1 MKKTGKL
8 LSIMII
14 AVLVV
19 IMIVSNNTNAQGIV
33 ELSTTNS
40 SVNVGDTF
48 SINLAGEGM
57 KLIDLNLIY
66 DSSIFEYV
74 GVNNSSITA
83 NPGENSLAV
92 YYSVDGDGDGVDS
105 VGLKFKAIKSTEGK
119 SSSIAISSKDP
130 CTIKL
135 PVADTEGAE
144 KVDTE
149 LGYENLK
156 GLEAVLE
163 TNVTVNETTQTY
175 EEPALDK
182 TSVNIIKGNQD
193 TVTIKN
199 ADKIG
204 NYSWSSDNEEIAS
217 VNDGVIKGNSV
228 GETNVVLTSEGGN
241 KTIAVKVTDSG
252 EQPTPE
258 PDNERPVLTPAE
270 SLKIKK
276 GDKSTIKSDK
286 AVEWTSGNENSV
298 KIVSSDENSVNIE
311 GIAVGKSIITATS
324 KQNNELQTTII
335 VEVVDENSNDN
346 NNNNND
352 NNNNNNNNGNQQG
365 DNNQNNNNGNNN
377 QGNNQN
383 NGSNQNGN
391 GSQTNNGSQN
401 GNGNSGNGSNVQY
414 SNTTTGGTQTRNSSS
429 SANEVVPA
437 TGESSVETVAILV
450 IATLIVASI
459 VFRKRSKIK

>member
-92 YYSVDGDGDGVDS
+92 YYSGDGVDS

-119 SSSIAISSKDP
+119 SSSIAISKDS
-130 CTIKL
+130 CKIKL

-163 TNVTVNETTQTY
+163 TNVTVNEITH
-175 EEPALDK
+175 EEPAIDK
-182 TSVNIIKGNQD
+182 TSVNIVKGNQD

-204 NYSWSSDNEEIAS
+204 KYSWSSDNEEIAS

-324 KQNNELQTTII
+324 KQNNELQNTII
-335 VEVVDENSNDN
+335 VEVVDENS
-346 NNNNND
+346 ND

-401 GNGNSGNGSNVQY
+401 GNGNSRNRSNVQY

>member
-57 KLIDLNLIY
+57 KIIDLNLIY

-92 YYSVDGDGDGVDS
+92 YYSGDGVDS
-105 VGLKFKAIKSTEGK
+105 VGLKFKAIKSTNGE
-119 SSSIAISSKDP
+119 SSSIAISKDS
-130 CTIKL
+130 CKIKL
-135 PVADTEGAE
+135 PVADTEGTE

-163 TNVTVNETTQTY
+163 TNVTVNDTTQTY
-175 EEPALDK
+175 EEPVIDK
-182 TSVNIIKGNQD
+182 TSVNVVKGNQD

-252 EQPTPE
+252 EQPTPK

-335 VEVVDENSNDN
+335 VEVVDENSND
-346 NNNNND
+346 
-352 NNNNNNNNGNQQG
+352 NNNNNNNGNQQG

-437 TGESSVETVAILV
+437 TGESSVETVAVLV

>member
-19 IMIVSNNTNAQGIV
+19 IMIVSNNTNAQEIV
-33 ELSTTNS
+33 KLSTTNP

-74 GVNNSSITA
+74 DSSIKA
-83 NPGENSLAV
+83 NPGESSIKPNPEEKSLAV
-92 YYSVDGDGDGVDS
+92 YYFGDGVDS
-105 VGLKFKAIKSTEGK
+105 VELKFKAIKSTEGK
-119 SSSIAISSKDP
+119 SSSIAISKDS
-130 CTIKL
+130 CRIKL

-149 LGYENLK
+149 LVYENLK
-156 GLEAVLE
+156 GLKAVLE
-163 TNVTVNETTQTY
+163 TNVTVNEITH

-182 TSVNIIKGNQD
+182 TSVNIVKGNQD

-204 NYSWSSDNEEIAS
+204 KYSWSSDNEEIAS

-324 KQNNELQTTII
+324 KQNNELQNTII
-335 VEVVDENSNDN
+335 VEVVDE
-346 NNNNND
+346 NNND

>member
-40 SVNVGDTF
+40 SVNEGDTF

-83 NPGENSLAV
+83 NPGEDSLAV
-92 YYSVDGDGDGVDS
+92 YYHGEDGVDS
-105 VGLKFKAIKSTEGK
+105 VELKFKAIKSTEGK
-119 SSSIAISSKDP
+119 SSSIAISKDP
-130 CTIKL
+130 CRIIL

-163 TNVTVNETTQTY
+163 TNVTVNEITH

-182 TSVNIIKGNQD
+182 TSVNIVKGNQD

-204 NYSWSSDNEEIAS
+204 KYSWSSDNEEIAS
-217 VNDGVIKGNSV
+217 VNDGVITGNSV

-324 KQNNELQTTII
+324 KQNNELQNTII

-346 NNNNND
+346 

-450 IATLIVASI
+450 IVTLIVASI

>member
-57 KLIDLNLIY
+57 KLIDLNLKY
-66 DSSIFEYV
+66 DSSIFKYV

-83 NPGENSLAV
+83 NSGEDGLAV
-92 YYSVDGDGDGVDS
+92 YYHENGDGDGVDS
-105 VGLKFKAIKSTEGK
+105 VELKFKAIKSTEGK
-119 SSSIAISSKDP
+119 SLSIAISKDH

-163 TNVTVNETTQTY
+163 TNVTVNEITH

-182 TSVNIIKGNQD
+182 TSVNIVKGNQD

-204 NYSWSSDNEEIAS
+204 KYSWSSDNEEIAS

-324 KQNNELQTTII
+324 KQNNELQNTII

-346 NNNNND
+346 

-401 GNGNSGNGSNVQY
+401 GNGNSGNRSNVQY

>member
-74 GVNNSSITA
+74 DSSITA

-92 YYSVDGDGDGVDS
+92 YYSGDGVDS
-105 VGLKFKAIKSTEGK
+105 VELKFKAIKSTEGK
-119 SSSIAISSKDP
+119 SSSIAISKDS
-130 CTIKL
+130 CKIKL

-163 TNVTVNETTQTY
+163 TNVTVNEITPT
-175 EEPALDK
+175 EPALDK
-182 TSVNIIKGNQD
+182 TSVNIVKGNQD
-193 TVTIKN
+193 TVTITN

-204 NYSWSSDNEEIAS
+204 KYSWSSDNEEIAS
-217 VNDGVIKGNSV
+217 VNDGVITGNSV

-324 KQNNELQTTII
+324 KQNNELQNTII

-346 NNNNND
+346 N

-401 GNGNSGNGSNVQY
+401 GNGNSGNRSNVQY

>member
-33 ELSTTNS
+33 ELSTTNP

-57 KLIDLNLIY
+57 KSIDLNLIY

-74 GVNNSSITA
+74 DSSIKA
-83 NPGENSLAV
+83 NPVEKNSLAV
-92 YYSVDGDGDGVDS
+92 YYSGDGVDS
-105 VGLKFKAIKSTEGK
+105 VELKFKAIKSTEGK
-119 SSSIAISSKDP
+119 SSSIAISKDS
-130 CTIKL
+130 CKIKL

-163 TNVTVNETTQTY
+163 TNVTVNEITH

-182 TSVNIIKGNQD
+182 TSVNIVKGNQD

-204 NYSWSSDNEEIAS
+204 KYSWSSDNEEIAS

-324 KQNNELQTTII
+324 KQNNELQNTII

-346 NNNNND
+346 

-401 GNGNSGNGSNVQY
+401 GNGNSRNRSNVQY

>member
-92 YYSVDGDGDGVDS
+92 YYSGDGVDS

-119 SSSIAISSKDP
+119 SSSIAISKDS
-130 CTIKL
+130 CKIKL

-163 TNVTVNETTQTY
+163 TNVTVNEITH
-175 EEPALDK
+175 EEPAIDK
-182 TSVNIIKGNQD
+182 TSVNIVKGNQD

-204 NYSWSSDNEEIAS
+204 KYSWSSDNEEIAS

-324 KQNNELQTTII
+324 KQNNELQNTII

-346 NNNNND
+346 N

-401 GNGNSGNGSNVQY
+401 GNGNSRNRSNVQY

>member
-92 YYSVDGDGDGVDS
+92 YYSGDGVDS

-119 SSSIAISSKDP
+119 SSSIAISKDS
-130 CTIKL
+130 CKIKL

-163 TNVTVNETTQTY
+163 TNVTVNEITH
-175 EEPALDK
+175 EEPAIDK
-182 TSVNIIKGNQD
+182 TSVNIVKGNQD

-204 NYSWSSDNEEIAS
+204 KYSWSSDNEEIAS

-324 KQNNELQTTII
+324 KQNNELQNTII

-346 NNNNND
+346 NNNNH
-352 NNNNNNNNGNQQG
+352 NNNGNQPG

-401 GNGNSGNGSNVQY
+401 GNGNSRNRSNVQY

>member
-74 GVNNSSITA
+74 DSSIKA
-83 NPGENSLAV
+83 NPGESSIKPNPGEKSLAV
-92 YYSVDGDGDGVDS
+92 YYFGDGVDS
-105 VGLKFKAIKSTEGK
+105 VELKFKAIKSTEGK
-119 SSSIAISSKDP
+119 SSSIAISKDS
-130 CTIKL
+130 CRIKL

-149 LGYENLK
+149 LVYENLK

-163 TNVTVNETTQTY
+163 TNVTVNEITH

-182 TSVNIIKGNQD
+182 TSVNIVKGNQD

-204 NYSWSSDNEEIAS
+204 KYSWSSDNEEIAS

-324 KQNNELQTTII
+324 KQNNELQNTII

-346 NNNNND
+346 NN

-401 GNGNSGNGSNVQY
+401 GNGNSGNRSNVQY

-450 IATLIVASI
+450 IVTLIVASI

>member
-19 IMIVSNNTNAQGIV
+19 IMIVSNNTNAQEIV
-33 ELSTTNS
+33 ELSTTNP

-74 GVNNSSITA
+74 DSSINA
-83 NPGENSLAV
+83 NPGEKNSLAV
-92 YYSVDGDGDGVDS
+92 YYSGEDGVDS
-105 VGLKFKAIKSTEGK
+105 VELKFKAIKSTEGK
-119 SSSIAISSKDP
+119 SSSIAISKDDP
-130 CTIKL
+130 CRIKL

-156 GLEAVLE
+156 ELGAVLE
-163 TNVTVNETTQTY
+163 TNVTVNEITPTY

-182 TSVNIIKGNQD
+182 TSVNIVKGNQD
-193 TVTIKN
+193 TVTITN

-204 NYSWSSDNEEIAS
+204 KYSWSSDNEEIAS
-217 VNDGVIKGNSV
+217 VNDGVITGNSV

-324 KQNNELQTTII
+324 KQNNELQNTII
-335 VEVVDENSNDN
+335 VEVVDENS
-346 NNNNND
+346 ND

-401 GNGNSGNGSNVQY
+401 GNGNSGNRSNVQY

>member
-57 KLIDLNLIY
+57 KLIDLNLKY
-66 DSSIFEYV
+66 DSSIFKYV

-83 NPGENSLAV
+83 NSGEDGLAV
-92 YYSVDGDGDGVDS
+92 YYHENGDGDGVDS
-105 VGLKFKAIKSTEGK
+105 VELKFKAIKSTEGK
-119 SSSIAISSKDP
+119 SSSIAISKDH

-163 TNVTVNETTQTY
+163 TNVTVNEITH

-182 TSVNIIKGNQD
+182 TSVNIVKGNQD

-204 NYSWSSDNEEIAS
+204 KYSWSSDNEEIAS

-241 KTIAVKVTDSG
+241 KTIAVKVTD
-252 EQPTPE
+252 
-258 PDNERPVLTPAE
+258 
-270 SLKIKK
+270 
-276 GDKSTIKSDK
+276 
-286 AVEWTSGNENSV
+286 
-298 KIVSSDENSVNIE
+298 
-311 GIAVGKSIITATS
+311 
-324 KQNNELQTTII
+324 
-335 VEVVDENSNDN
+335 
-346 NNNNND
+346 
-352 NNNNNNNNGNQQG
+352 
-365 DNNQNNNNGNNN
+365 
-377 QGNNQN
+377 
-383 NGSNQNGN
+383 
-391 GSQTNNGSQN
+391 
-401 GNGNSGNGSNVQY
+401 
-414 SNTTTGGTQTRNSSS
+414 
-429 SANEVVPA
+429 
-437 TGESSVETVAILV
+437 
-450 IATLIVASI
+450 
-459 VFRKRSKIK
+459 

>member
-74 GVNNSSITA
+74 DSSIKA
-83 NPGENSLAV
+83 NSGESSIKPNPGEKSLAV
-92 YYSVDGDGDGVDS
+92 YYFGDGVDS
-105 VGLKFKAIKSTEGK
+105 VELKFKAIKSTEGK
-119 SSSIAISSKDP
+119 SSSIAISKDS
-130 CTIKL
+130 CRIKL

-163 TNVTVNETTQTY
+163 TNVTVNEITH

-182 TSVNIIKGNQD
+182 TSVNIVKGNQD

-204 NYSWSSDNEEIAS
+204 KYSWSSDNEEIAS

-324 KQNNELQTTII
+324 KQNNELQNTII

-346 NNNNND
+346 N

-450 IATLIVASI
+450 IVTLIVASI

>member
-92 YYSVDGDGDGVDS
+92 YYSGDGVDS

-119 SSSIAISSKDP
+119 SSSIAISKDS
-130 CTIKL
+130 CKIKL

-163 TNVTVNETTQTY
+163 TNVTVNEITH
-175 EEPALDK
+175 EEPAIDK
-182 TSVNIIKGNQD
+182 TSVNIVKGNQD

-204 NYSWSSDNEEIAS
+204 KYSWSSDNEEIAS

-298 KIVSSDENSVNIE
+298 KIVSLDENSVNIE

-324 KQNNELQTTII
+324 KQNNELQNTII
-335 VEVVDENSNDN
+335 VEVVDE
-346 NNNNND
+346 
-352 NNNNNNNNGNQQG
+352 NNNNNNGNQQG

-401 GNGNSGNGSNVQY
+401 GNGNSRNRSNVQY

>member
-57 KLIDLNLIY
+57 KLIDLNLKY
-66 DSSIFEYV
+66 DSSIFKYV

-83 NPGENSLAV
+83 NSGEDGLAV
-92 YYSVDGDGDGVDS
+92 YYHENGDGDGVDS
-105 VGLKFKAIKSTEGK
+105 VELKFKAIKSTEGK
-119 SSSIAISSKDP
+119 SSSIAISKDH

-163 TNVTVNETTQTY
+163 TNVTVNEITH

-182 TSVNIIKGNQD
+182 TSVNIVKGNQD

-204 NYSWSSDNEEIAS
+204 KYSWSSDNEEIAS

-324 KQNNELQTTII
+324 KQNNELQNTII

-346 NNNNND
+346 N

-401 GNGNSGNGSNVQY
+401 GNGNSRNRSNVQY

>member
-1 MKKTGKL
+1 
-8 LSIMII
+8 
-14 AVLVV
+14 
-19 IMIVSNNTNAQGIV
+19 
-33 ELSTTNS
+33 
-40 SVNVGDTF
+40 
-48 SINLAGEGM
+48 M

-92 YYSVDGDGDGVDS
+92 YYSGDGVDS

-119 SSSIAISSKDP
+119 SSSIAISKDS
-130 CTIKL
+130 CKIKL

-163 TNVTVNETTQTY
+163 TNVTVNKITQTY
-175 EEPALDK
+175 EEPALDR
-182 TSVNIIKGNQD
+182 TSVNIVKGKQD
-193 TVTIKN
+193 TVKITN

-204 NYSWSSDNEEIAS
+204 KYSWSSDNEEIAS
-217 VNDGVIKGNSV
+217 VNDGVITGNSV

-324 KQNNELQTTII
+324 KQNNELQNTII
-335 VEVVDENSNDN
+335 VEVVDE
-346 NNNNND
+346 NNND

>member
-74 GVNNSSITA
+74 DSSIKA
-83 NPGENSLAV
+83 NSGESSIKPNPGEKSLAV
-92 YYSVDGDGDGVDS
+92 YYFGDGVDS
-105 VGLKFKAIKSTEGK
+105 VELKFKAIKSTEGK
-119 SSSIAISSKDP
+119 SSSIAISKDS
-130 CTIKL
+130 CRIKL

-149 LGYENLK
+149 LVYENLK

-163 TNVTVNETTQTY
+163 TNVTVNEITH

-182 TSVNIIKGNQD
+182 TSVNIVKGNQD

-204 NYSWSSDNEEIAS
+204 KYSWSSDNEEIAS

-324 KQNNELQTTII
+324 KQNNELQNTII

-346 NNNNND
+346 NN

-450 IATLIVASI
+450 IVTLIVASI

>member
-33 ELSTTNS
+33 ELSTTNP

-57 KLIDLNLIY
+57 KSIDLNLIY

-74 GVNNSSITA
+74 DSSIKA
-83 NPGENSLAV
+83 NPVEKNSLAV
-92 YYSVDGDGDGVDS
+92 YYSGDGVDS
-105 VGLKFKAIKSTEGK
+105 VELKFKAIKSTEGK
-119 SSSIAISSKDP
+119 SSSIAISKDS
-130 CTIKL
+130 CKIKL

-163 TNVTVNETTQTY
+163 TNVTVNEITH

-182 TSVNIIKGNQD
+182 TSVNIVKGNQD

-204 NYSWSSDNEEIAS
+204 KYSWSSDNEEIAS

-324 KQNNELQTTII
+324 KQNNELQNTII

-346 NNNNND
+346 NN

-450 IATLIVASI
+450 IVTLIVASI

>member
-92 YYSVDGDGDGVDS
+92 YYSGDGVDS

-119 SSSIAISSKDP
+119 SSSIAISKDS
-130 CTIKL
+130 CKIKL

-163 TNVTVNETTQTY
+163 TNVTVNKITQTY
-175 EEPALDK
+175 EEPALDR
-182 TSVNIIKGNQD
+182 TSVNIVKGKQD
-193 TVTIKN
+193 TVKITN

-204 NYSWSSDNEEIAS
+204 KYSWSSDNEEIAS
-217 VNDGVIKGNSV
+217 VNDGVITGNSV

-324 KQNNELQTTII
+324 KQNNELQNTII
-335 VEVVDENSNDN
+335 VEVVDE
-346 NNNNND
+346 NNND

>member
-8 LSIMII
+8 LSIMVI

-19 IMIVSNNTNAQGIV
+19 IMIVSNNTNAQNIV

-83 NPGENSLAV
+83 NPGKDSSGKASLAV
-92 YYSVDGDGDGVDS
+92 YYHGDGVDS
-105 VGLKFKAIKSTEGK
+105 VGFEFKAIKSTEGK
-119 SSSIAISSKDP
+119 SSSIAISENP

-149 LGYENLK
+149 LGYDNLK
-156 GLEAVLE
+156 GLNAVLGI
-163 TNVTVNETTQTY
+163 NVTVNEITPTY

-182 TSVNIIKGNQD
+182 TSVNIVKGNQD
-193 TVTIKN
+193 TVTVTITN

-204 NYSWSSDNEEIAS
+204 KYSWSSDNEEIAS
-217 VNDGVIKGNSV
+217 VNDGVITGNSV

-324 KQNNELQTTII
+324 KQNNELQNTII
-335 VEVVDENSNDN
+335 VEVVDENSND
-346 NNNNND
+346 
-352 NNNNNNNNGNQQG
+352 NNNGNQQG

-450 IATLIVASI
+450 IVTLIVASI

>member
-8 LSIMII
+8 LSIMVI

-19 IMIVSNNTNAQGIV
+19 IMIVSNNTNAQNIV

-83 NPGENSLAV
+83 NPGKDSSGKASLAV
-92 YYSVDGDGDGVDS
+92 YYHGDGVDS
-105 VGLKFKAIKSTEGK
+105 VGFEFKAIKSTEGK
-119 SSSIAISSKDP
+119 SSSIAISENP

-149 LGYENLK
+149 LGYDNLK
-156 GLEAVLE
+156 GLNAVLGI
-163 TNVTVNETTQTY
+163 NVTVNEITPTY

-182 TSVNIIKGNQD
+182 TSVNIVKGNQD

-204 NYSWSSDNEEIAS
+204 KYSWSSDNEEIAS
-217 VNDGVIKGNSV
+217 VNDGVITGNSV

-324 KQNNELQTTII
+324 KQNNELQNTII
-335 VEVVDENSNDN
+335 VEVVDENSND
-346 NNNNND
+346 
-352 NNNNNNNNGNQQG
+352 NNNNNNNGNQQG

-401 GNGNSGNGSNVQY
+401 GNGNSGNRSNVQY

-450 IATLIVASI
+450 IVTLIVASI

>member
-57 KLIDLNLIY
+57 KSIDLNLIY

-92 YYSVDGDGDGVDS
+92 YYSGDGVDS

-119 SSSIAISSKDP
+119 SSSIAISKDS
-130 CTIKL
+130 CKIKL

-163 TNVTVNETTQTY
+163 TNVTVNKITPTY

-182 TSVNIIKGNQD
+182 TSVNIVKGKQD
-193 TVTIKN
+193 TVTITN

-204 NYSWSSDNEEIAS
+204 KYSWSSDNEEIAS
-217 VNDGVIKGNSV
+217 VNDGVITGNSV

-324 KQNNELQTTII
+324 KQNNELQNTII

-346 NNNNND
+346 

-401 GNGNSGNGSNVQY
+401 GNGNSGNRSNVQY

-450 IATLIVASI
+450 IVTLIVASI

>member
-57 KLIDLNLIY
+57 KSIDLNLIY

-92 YYSVDGDGDGVDS
+92 YYSGDGVDS

-119 SSSIAISSKDP
+119 SSSIAISKDS
-130 CTIKL
+130 CKIKL

-163 TNVTVNETTQTY
+163 TNVTVNEITPT
-175 EEPALDK
+175 EPALDK
-182 TSVNIIKGNQD
+182 TSVNIVKGNQD
-193 TVTIKN
+193 TVTITN

-204 NYSWSSDNEEIAS
+204 KYSWSSDNEEIAS

-324 KQNNELQTTII
+324 KQNNELQNTII

-346 NNNNND
+346 N

-401 GNGNSGNGSNVQY
+401 GNGNSGNRSNVQY

-450 IATLIVASI
+450 IVTLIVASI

>member
-33 ELSTTNS
+33 ELKTKNP

-48 SINLAGEGM
+48 SIYLDGEGM
-57 KLIDLNLIY
+57 KLIDLNLKY
-66 DSSIFEYV
+66 DSSIFKYV

-83 NPGENSLAV
+83 NSGEDGLAV
-92 YYSVDGDGDGVDS
+92 YYHENGDGDGVDS
-105 VGLKFKAIKSTEGK
+105 VELKFKAIKSTEGK
-119 SSSIAISSKDP
+119 SSSIAISKDH

-149 LGYENLK
+149 LGYANLE
-156 GLEAVLE
+156 GLNAGLE
-163 TNVTVNETTQTY
+163 TNVTVNEITPTY

-182 TSVNIIKGNQD
+182 TSVNIVKGNQD
-193 TVTIKN
+193 TVTITN

-204 NYSWSSDNEEIAS
+204 KYSWSSGNEEIAS
-217 VNDGVIKGNSV
+217 VNDGVITGNSV

-324 KQNNELQTTII
+324 KQNNELQNTII

-346 NNNNND
+346 

-401 GNGNSGNGSNVQY
+401 GNGNSGNRSNVQY

>member
-92 YYSVDGDGDGVDS
+92 YYSGDGVDS

-119 SSSIAISSKDP
+119 SSSIAISKDS
-130 CTIKL
+130 CKIKL

-163 TNVTVNETTQTY
+163 TNVTVNKITQTY

-182 TSVNIIKGNQD
+182 TSVNIVKGNQD
-193 TVTIKN
+193 TVTVTITN

-204 NYSWSSDNEEIAS
+204 KYSWSSDNEEIAS
-217 VNDGVIKGNSV
+217 VNDGVITGNSV

-324 KQNNELQTTII
+324 KQNNELQNTII
-335 VEVVDENSNDN
+335 VEVVDE
-346 NNNNND
+346 
-352 NNNNNNNNGNQQG
+352 NNNNNNGNQQG

-401 GNGNSGNGSNVQY
+401 GNGNSGNRSNVQY

-450 IATLIVASI
+450 IVTLIVASI

>member
-92 YYSVDGDGDGVDS
+92 YYSGDGVDS

-119 SSSIAISSKDP
+119 SSSIAISKDS
-130 CTIKL
+130 CKIKL

-163 TNVTVNETTQTY
+163 TNVTVNKITQTY

-182 TSVNIIKGNQD
+182 TSVNIVKGNQD
-193 TVTIKN
+193 TVTVTITN

-204 NYSWSSDNEEIAS
+204 KYSWSSDNEEIAS
-217 VNDGVIKGNSV
+217 VNDGVITGNSV

-324 KQNNELQTTII
+324 KQNNELQNTII

-346 NNNNND
+346 N

-401 GNGNSGNGSNVQY
+401 GNGNSGNRSNVQY

>member
-92 YYSVDGDGDGVDS
+92 YYSGDGVDS

-119 SSSIAISSKDP
+119 SSSIAISKDS
-130 CTIKL
+130 CKIKL

-163 TNVTVNETTQTY
+163 TNVTVNKITQTY

-182 TSVNIIKGNQD
+182 TSVNIVKGNQD
-193 TVTIKN
+193 TVTITN

-204 NYSWSSDNEEIAS
+204 KYSWSSDNEEIAS

-324 KQNNELQTTII
+324 KQNNELQNTII
-335 VEVVDENSNDN
+335 VEVVDENS
-346 NNNNND
+346 ND

-401 GNGNSGNGSNVQY
+401 GNGNSGNRSNVQY

>member
-92 YYSVDGDGDGVDS
+92 YYSGDGVDS
-105 VGLKFKAIKSTEGK
+105 VGLKFTEGK
-119 SSSIAISSKDP
+119 SSSIAISKDS
-130 CTIKL
+130 CKIKL

-163 TNVTVNETTQTY
+163 TNVTVNEITH
-175 EEPALDK
+175 EEPAIDK
-182 TSVNIIKGNQD
+182 TSVNIVKGNQD

-204 NYSWSSDNEEIAS
+204 KYSWSSDNEEIAS

-324 KQNNELQTTII
+324 KQNNELQNTII

-346 NNNNND
+346 

-401 GNGNSGNGSNVQY
+401 GNGNSRNRSNVQY

>member
-74 GVNNSSITA
+74 DSSIKA
-83 NPGENSLAV
+83 NSGESSIKPNPGEKSLAV
-92 YYSVDGDGDGVDS
+92 YYFGDGVDS
-105 VGLKFKAIKSTEGK
+105 VELKFKAIKSTEGK
-119 SSSIAISSKDP
+119 SSSIAISKDS
-130 CTIKL
+130 CRIKL

-163 TNVTVNETTQTY
+163 TNVTVNEITH

-182 TSVNIIKGNQD
+182 TSVNIVKGNQD

-204 NYSWSSDNEEIAS
+204 KYSWSSDNEEIAS

-324 KQNNELQTTII
+324 KQNNELQNTII

-346 NNNNND
+346 NN

-450 IATLIVASI
+450 IVTLIVASI

>member
-92 YYSVDGDGDGVDS
+92 YYSGDGVDS

-119 SSSIAISSKDP
+119 SSSIAISKDS
-130 CTIKL
+130 CKIKL

-163 TNVTVNETTQTY
+163 TNNC
-175 EEPALDK
+175 
-182 TSVNIIKGNQD
+182 
-193 TVTIKN
+193 
-199 ADKIG
+199 
-204 NYSWSSDNEEIAS
+204 
-217 VNDGVIKGNSV
+217 
-228 GETNVVLTSEGGN
+228 
-241 KTIAVKVTDSG
+241 
-252 EQPTPE
+252 
-258 PDNERPVLTPAE
+258 
-270 SLKIKK
+270 
-276 GDKSTIKSDK
+276 
-286 AVEWTSGNENSV
+286 
-298 KIVSSDENSVNIE
+298 
-311 GIAVGKSIITATS
+311 
-324 KQNNELQTTII
+324 
-335 VEVVDENSNDN
+335 
-346 NNNNND
+346 
-352 NNNNNNNNGNQQG
+352 
-365 DNNQNNNNGNNN
+365 
-377 QGNNQN
+377 
-383 NGSNQNGN
+383 
-391 GSQTNNGSQN
+391 
-401 GNGNSGNGSNVQY
+401 
-414 SNTTTGGTQTRNSSS
+414 
-429 SANEVVPA
+429 
-437 TGESSVETVAILV
+437 
-450 IATLIVASI
+450 
-459 VFRKRSKIK
+459 

>member
-57 KLIDLNLIY
+57 KIIDLNLVY

-92 YYSVDGDGDGVDS
+92 YYSGDGVDS
-105 VGLKFKAIKSTEGK
+105 VGLKFKAIKSTEGE
-119 SSSIAISSKDP
+119 SSSIAISKDS
-130 CTIKL
+130 CKIKL

-163 TNVTVNETTQTY
+163 TNVTVNKVTPTY

-182 TSVNIIKGNQD
+182 TSVNIVKGNQD

-204 NYSWSSDNEEIAS
+204 KYSWSSDNEEIAS

-286 AVEWTSGNENSV
+286 AVEWISGNENSV

-346 NNNNND
+346 NNNNN
-352 NNNNNNNNGNQQG
+352 NNNNNGNQQG
-365 DNNQNNNNGNNN
+365 DNNQNNN

>member
-92 YYSVDGDGDGVDS
+92 YYSGDGVDS

-119 SSSIAISSKDP
+119 SSSIAISKDS
-130 CTIKL
+130 CKIKL

-163 TNVTVNETTQTY
+163 TNVTVNEITH
-175 EEPALDK
+175 EEPAIDK
-182 TSVNIIKGNQD
+182 TSVNIVKGNQD

-204 NYSWSSDNEEIAS
+204 KYSWSSDNEEIAS

-324 KQNNELQTTII
+324 KQNNELQNTII

-346 NNNNND
+346 NN

-401 GNGNSGNGSNVQY
+401 GNGNSRNRSNVQY

>member
-8 LSIMII
+8 LSIMVI

-19 IMIVSNNTNAQGIV
+19 IMIVSNNTNAQNIV

-83 NPGENSLAV
+83 NPGKDSSGKASLAV
-92 YYSVDGDGDGVDS
+92 YYHGDGVDS
-105 VGLKFKAIKSTEGK
+105 VGFEFKAIKSTEGK
-119 SSSIAISSKDP
+119 SSSIAISENP

-149 LGYENLK
+149 LVYENLK

-163 TNVTVNETTQTY
+163 TNVTVNEITH

-182 TSVNIIKGNQD
+182 TSVNIVKGNQD

-204 NYSWSSDNEEIAS
+204 KYSWSSDNEEIAS
-217 VNDGVIKGNSV
+217 VNDGVITGNSV

-324 KQNNELQTTII
+324 KQNNELQNTII
-335 VEVVDENSNDN
+335 VEVVDENSND
-346 NNNNND
+346 
-352 NNNNNNNNGNQQG
+352 NNNNNNNGNQQG

-401 GNGNSGNGSNVQY
+401 GNGNSGNRSNVQY

-450 IATLIVASI
+450 IVTLIVASI

>member
-8 LSIMII
+8 LSIMVI

-19 IMIVSNNTNAQGIV
+19 IMIVSNNTNAQNIV

-83 NPGENSLAV
+83 NPGKDSSGKASLAV
-92 YYSVDGDGDGVDS
+92 YYHGDGVDS
-105 VGLKFKAIKSTEGK
+105 VGFEFKAIKSTEGK
-119 SSSIAISSKDP
+119 SSSIAISENP

-149 LGYENLK
+149 LGYDNLK
-156 GLEAVLE
+156 GLNAVLGI
-163 TNVTVNETTQTY
+163 NVTVNEITPTY

-182 TSVNIIKGNQD
+182 TSVNIVKGNQD
-193 TVTIKN
+193 TVTVTITN

-204 NYSWSSDNEEIAS
+204 KYSWSSDNEEIAS
-217 VNDGVIKGNSV
+217 VNDGVITGNSV

-324 KQNNELQTTII
+324 KQNNELQNTII
-335 VEVVDENSNDN
+335 VEVVDENSND
-346 NNNNND
+346 
-352 NNNNNNNNGNQQG
+352 NNNNNNNGNQQG

-401 GNGNSGNGSNVQY
+401 GNGNSGNRSNVQY

-450 IATLIVASI
+450 IVTLIVASI

>member
-92 YYSVDGDGDGVDS
+92 YYSGDGVDS

-119 SSSIAISSKDP
+119 SSSIAISKDS
-130 CTIKL
+130 CKIKL

-163 TNVTVNETTQTY
+163 TNVTVNKITSTY

-182 TSVNIIKGNQD
+182 TSVNIVKGNQD
-193 TVTIKN
+193 TVTVTITN

-204 NYSWSSDNEEIAS
+204 KYSWSSDNEEIAS
-217 VNDGVIKGNSV
+217 VNDGVITGNSV

-324 KQNNELQTTII
+324 KQNNELQNTII
-335 VEVVDENSNDN
+335 VEVVDEI
-346 NNNNND
+346 
-352 NNNNNNNNGNQQG
+352 NNNNNNGNQQG

-401 GNGNSGNGSNVQY
+401 GNGNSGNRSNVQY

-450 IATLIVASI
+450 IVTLIVASI

>member
-57 KLIDLNLIY
+57 KSIDLNLIY

-92 YYSVDGDGDGVDS
+92 YYSGDGVDS

-119 SSSIAISSKDP
+119 SSSIAISKDS
-130 CTIKL
+130 CKIKL

-163 TNVTVNETTQTY
+163 TNVTVNKITPTY

-182 TSVNIIKGNQD
+182 TSVNIVKGKQD
-193 TVTIKN
+193 TVTITN

-204 NYSWSSDNEEIAS
+204 KYSWSSDNEEIAS
-217 VNDGVIKGNSV
+217 VNDGVITGNSV

-324 KQNNELQTTII
+324 KQNNELQNTII

-346 NNNNND
+346 N

-401 GNGNSGNGSNVQY
+401 GNGNSGNRSNVQY

>member
-92 YYSVDGDGDGVDS
+92 YYSGDGVDS

-119 SSSIAISSKDP
+119 SSSIAISKDS
-130 CTIKL
+130 CKIKL

-163 TNVTVNETTQTY
+163 TNVTVNEITH
-175 EEPALDK
+175 EEPAIDK
-182 TSVNIIKGNQD
+182 TSVNIVKGNQD

-204 NYSWSSDNEEIAS
+204 KYSWSSDNEEIAS

-324 KQNNELQTTII
+324 KQNNELQNTII

-346 NNNNND
+346 

-401 GNGNSGNGSNVQY
+401 GNGNSRNRSNVQY

>member
-74 GVNNSSITA
+74 DSSIKA
-83 NPGENSLAV
+83 NSGESSIKPNPGEKSLAV
-92 YYSVDGDGDGVDS
+92 YYFGDGVDS
-105 VGLKFKAIKSTEGK
+105 VELKFKAIKSTEGK
-119 SSSIAISSKDP
+119 SSSIAISKDS
-130 CTIKL
+130 CRIKL

-163 TNVTVNETTQTY
+163 TNVTVNEITH

-182 TSVNIIKGNQD
+182 TSVNIVKGNQD

-204 NYSWSSDNEEIAS
+204 KYSWSSDNEEIAS

-324 KQNNELQTTII
+324 KQNNELQNTII

-346 NNNNND
+346 NN

-401 GNGNSGNGSNVQY
+401 GNGNSGNRSNVQY

-450 IATLIVASI
+450 IVTLIVASI

>member
-92 YYSVDGDGDGVDS
+92 YYSGDGVDS

-119 SSSIAISSKDP
+119 SSSIAISKDS
-130 CTIKL
+130 CKIKL

-163 TNVTVNETTQTY
+163 TNVTVNKITQTY

-182 TSVNIIKGNQD
+182 TSVNIVKGNQD
-193 TVTIKN
+193 TVTVTITN

-204 NYSWSSDNEEIAS
+204 KYSWSSDNEEIAS
-217 VNDGVIKGNSV
+217 VNDGVITGNSV

-324 KQNNELQTTII
+324 KQNNELQNTII

-346 NNNNND
+346 NNNNK
-352 NNNNNNNNGNQQG
+352 
-365 DNNQNNNNGNNN
+365 
-377 QGNNQN
+377 
-383 NGSNQNGN
+383 S
-391 GSQTNNGSQN
+391 
-401 GNGNSGNGSNVQY
+401 
-414 SNTTTGGTQTRNSSS
+414 TQ
-429 SANEVVPA
+429 
-437 TGESSVETVAILV
+437 
-450 IATLIVASI
+450 
-459 VFRKRSKIK
+459 

>member
-92 YYSVDGDGDGVDS
+92 YYSGDGVDS

-119 SSSIAISSKDP
+119 SSSIAISKDS
-130 CTIKL
+130 CKIKL

-163 TNVTVNETTQTY
+163 TNVTVNKITQTY

-182 TSVNIIKGNQD
+182 TSVNIVKGNQD
-193 TVTIKN
+193 TVTVTITN

-204 NYSWSSDNEEIAS
+204 KYSWSSDNEEIAS
-217 VNDGVIKGNSV
+217 VNDGVITGNSV

-324 KQNNELQTTII
+324 KQNNELQNTII
-335 VEVVDENSNDN
+335 VEVVDENS
-346 NNNNND
+346 
-352 NNNNNNNNGNQQG
+352 NNNNNGNQQG

-401 GNGNSGNGSNVQY
+401 GNDNSGNRSNVQY